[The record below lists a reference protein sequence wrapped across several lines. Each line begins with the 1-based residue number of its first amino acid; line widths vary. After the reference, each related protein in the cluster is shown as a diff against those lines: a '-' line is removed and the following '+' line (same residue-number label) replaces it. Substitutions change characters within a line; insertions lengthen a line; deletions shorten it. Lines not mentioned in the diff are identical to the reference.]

1 MKAVRCMSSVGC
13 VVDVGVHEEID
24 GREIKFI
31 ASCTMCRPIFELCV
45 NFFLSY
51 SQQHYMLC
59 LPYIIYHGC
68 PQTCSQAHPDLQMM
82 PGNGAN

>member
-45 NFFLSY
+45 NLFSVIFSTAL
-51 SQQHYMLC
+51 HALFTIHN
-59 LPYIIYHGC
+59 LP
-68 PQTCSQAHPDLQMM
+68 
-82 PGNGAN
+82 